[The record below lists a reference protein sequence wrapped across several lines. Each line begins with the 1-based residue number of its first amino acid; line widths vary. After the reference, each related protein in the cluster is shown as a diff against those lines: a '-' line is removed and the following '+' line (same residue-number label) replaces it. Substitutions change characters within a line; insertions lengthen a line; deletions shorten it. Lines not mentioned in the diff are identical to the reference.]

1 MKTVFPEFY
10 KYDQEEFKDI
20 FNECYFVIDTNVL
33 LNLYRYSETTAD
45 ELLEILKRVS
55 DRLWMPYQVGIEYH
69 FNRVNVILDQQLAYD
84 NICQKIDSQATELIS
99 KFKKGLNNRHPK
111 IHADTIAQ
119 KMQGSFNEII
129 TGLKQD
135 KEKHPNL
142 LSEDRIRDTL
152 NELYAGKIGEP
163 YTQEQLEKIY
173 EEGTE
178 RYKKKTPPGF
188 EDEKDKKDKTKE
200 YDGIVYLD
208 EFGDLVVWKQIM
220 DKAKNDQKP
229 IIFVTDDVKEDWWQ
243 IEKGRTIGPRVEL
256 LNEFRR
262 EVEVPFYMYKSEQFI
277 NQIQLHLSEEVN
289 EVAIKEIEDLREY
302 SKSSEAHELEMTEE
316 EVQLGLFTPEQSR
329 EFYKEY
335 SEFLLY
341 SIQEDLNRLKESY
354 SSKEITIFYKRYQEE
369 YNKLIQDKRFVEL
382 GWLESKEFTTK
393 LEEFHQ
399 KVSDTIRNREA
410 HAIHKD

>member
-1 MKTVFPEFY
+1 MKTIFPEFY
-10 KYDQEEFKDI
+10 KYDQDEFKDI
-20 FNECYFVIDTNVL
+20 FNDCYFVIDTNVL
-33 LNLYRYSETTAD
+33 LNLYRYSEITAD
-45 ELLEILKRVS
+45 ELLEILKGVS
-55 DRLWMPYQVGIEYH
+55 DRLWMPYQVGVEYH
-69 FNRVNVILDQQLAYD
+69 FNRVNVILEQQLAYD
-84 NICQKIDSQATELIS
+84 NICQKIDSQATELIQ

-119 KMQGSFNEII
+119 KMQDAFNEII
-129 TGLKQD
+129 TDLKQD

-152 NELYAGKIGEP
+152 NELYAGKIGDP

-173 EEGTE
+173 EEGAE
-178 RYKKKTPPGF
+178 RYKKKMPPGF

-208 EFGDLVVWKQIM
+208 EFGDLVVWKQII

-262 EVEVPFYMYKSEQFI
+262 EVDVPFYMYKSEQFI
-277 NQIQLHLSEEVN
+277 NQIQLNLSEEVN

-302 SKSSEAHELEMTEE
+302 SKSSEAHELEMAEE
-316 EVQLGLFTPEQSR
+316 DVQLGLFTPEQSR

-382 GWLESKEFTTK
+382 GWLETKEFNTK

-399 KVSDTIRNREA
+399 KVLDTIRNREA

>member
-399 KVSDTIRNREA
+399 KVLDTIRNREA

>member
-1 MKTVFPEFY
+1 MKTIFPEFY
-10 KYDQEEFKDI
+10 KYDQDEFKDI
-20 FNECYFVIDTNVL
+20 FNDCYFVIDTNVL
-33 LNLYRYSETTAD
+33 LNLYRYSEITAD
-45 ELLEILKRVS
+45 ELLEILKGVS
-55 DRLWMPYQVGIEYH
+55 DRLWMPYQVGVEYH
-69 FNRVNVILDQQLAYD
+69 FNRVNVILEQQLAYD

-119 KMQGSFNEII
+119 KMQDSFNEII
-129 TGLKQD
+129 TDLKQD

-152 NELYAGKIGEP
+152 NELYAGKIGDP

-173 EEGTE
+173 EEGAE
-178 RYKKKTPPGF
+178 RYKKKMPPGF

-208 EFGDLVVWKQIM
+208 EFGDLVVWKQII

-262 EVEVPFYMYKSEQFI
+262 EVDVPFYMYKSEQFI

-302 SKSSEAHELEMTEE
+302 SKIYNGYEQNLSEVENELELVDSES
-316 EVQLGLFTPEQSR
+316 EQES
-329 EFYKEY
+329 YKRYGEILV
-335 SEFLLY
+335 ST
-341 SIQEDLNRLKESY
+341 IPEDLKKLRESY
-354 SSKEITIFYKRYQEE
+354 SPYEIGVFYQEYQEE
-369 YNKLIQDKRFVEL
+369 YNRLLKQKYFVDF
-382 GWLESKEFTTK
+382 GFQTPKEYAIK
-393 LEEFHQ
+393 LEKFQH
-399 KVSDTIRNREA
+399 KIMD
-410 HAIHKD
+410 AINDRGLQSLIKE